1 MIAIGRHTIANA
13 APNIRPPARV
23 SVPMYIVSLTLMHRP
38 NTVR

>member
-23 SVPMYIVSLTLMHRP
+23 IVPTYIVSLTLMQRP
-38 NTVR
+38 STLR